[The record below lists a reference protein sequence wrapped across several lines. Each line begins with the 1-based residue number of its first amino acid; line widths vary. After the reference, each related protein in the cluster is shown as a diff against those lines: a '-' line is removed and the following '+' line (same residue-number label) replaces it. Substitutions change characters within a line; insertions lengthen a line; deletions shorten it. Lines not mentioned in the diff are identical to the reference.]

1 MGRAVAPCHHLR
13 VDSGQKQQGRQQASL
28 LVVLRVG
35 VMPMPILMQA
45 LAMVQ
50 GQAVTRILIKL
61 QGLPDCLGWNS
72 EE

>member
-35 VMPMPILMQA
+35 VMPMPILIDA
-45 LAMVQ
+45 GA
-50 GQAVTRILIKL
+50 GD
-61 QGLPDCLGWNS
+61 GSGSGCDPDLDKTAGS
-72 EE
+72 T